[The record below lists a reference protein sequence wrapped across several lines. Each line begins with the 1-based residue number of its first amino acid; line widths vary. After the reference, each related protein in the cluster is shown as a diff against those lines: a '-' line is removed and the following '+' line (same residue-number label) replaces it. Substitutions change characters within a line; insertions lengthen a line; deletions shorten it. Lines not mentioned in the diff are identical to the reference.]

1 MRITNQMQASYV
13 TRALQSNL
21 ARMAELQEQGTSGRR
36 LTRASTD
43 PSAAADAL
51 SIRNQQATTK
61 QYERNIQDGDS
72 WLTTIDA
79 TLTTV
84 TDVMQRARDLV
95 LQGASDT
102 ASPKAREA
110 IAVELEGLRDELL
123 RQSNTTYL
131 GRTVF
136 AGTSDEGAAFR
147 DDYTFTGTPGA
158 TVERRI
164 GTDSTVRV
172 DIDGT
177 AVFGNGPGSV
187 FALLDTAAADLR
199 ANTST
204 SAHIDTMD
212 KRMEAV
218 LTQHTTVGARQNQLE
233 RATDTNL
240 GTQTTL
246 EVRRAT
252 IEDADIAEIA
262 IDLQLKQVAYQA
274 TLGIGAQILQPSLMD
289 YLR

>member
-110 IAVELEGLRDELL
+110 IAAELEGLRDELL

-136 AGTSDEGAAFR
+136 AGDR
-147 DDYTFTGTPGA
+147 K
-158 TVERRI
+158 
-164 GTDSTVRV
+164 STRL
-172 DIDGT
+172 
-177 AVFGNGPGSV
+177 NS
-187 FALLDTAAADLR
+187 
-199 ANTST
+199 S
-204 SAHIDTMD
+204 HW
-212 KRMEAV
+212 E
-218 LTQHTTVGARQNQLE
+218 
-233 RATDTNL
+233 
-240 GTQTTL
+240 
-246 EVRRAT
+246 
-252 IEDADIAEIA
+252 
-262 IDLQLKQVAYQA
+262 
-274 TLGIGAQILQPSLMD
+274 
-289 YLR
+289 